1 MELLRRNP
9 MKTYNE
15 MILLPT
21 FQERFNYLKL
31 NGLVGEDTFGY
42 NRYLNQY
49 FYTSREWKQLRDA
62 IIVRDNGCDLGI
74 EGCEIGS
81 GILIHHIEPI
91 TMDDIKNRSD
101 KLLDPNNLICVSK
114 KTHNA
119 IHFGDESILVE
130 DVTIERF
137 PNDTSP
143 WRR

>member
-1 MELLRRNP
+1 
-9 MKTYNE
+9 MKTYSE

-31 NGLVGEDTFGY
+31 SGLVGEDIFGY

-49 FYTSREWKQLRDA
+49 FYTSREWKQLRNA

-81 GILIHHIEPI
+81 CILIHHIEPI

-119 IHFGDESILVE
+119 IHFGDESILTE